1 VEVVGM
7 KAVVFNRYGSAEV
20 LEYREMP
27 KPTPSPNEL
36 LVKVKASSI
45 NPVDWKIRRGDLKL
59 LSGFSFPHQLGC
71 DFAGV
76 VEAVGA
82 QGESFTVGDE
92 VYGFINPLQGGTY
105 AEYIRV
111 AATAVAPKSNQMSFF
126 QAAAIPVAGLTAMQ
140 ALCDLGQLRP
150 GMKVLVNGASGGV
163 GTFALQIAKALYA
176 EVTGVCSTP
185 NLELVQRLGADRVID
200 YTEQDFMAEN
210 REYDIIF
217 DAVGKRSF
225 VECQNNLSPEGTYI
239 TTLPTLE
246 NLVPLVG
253 SLFLPGKKA
262 KTILV
267 QSRPRDL
274 QAFNRLMELEKME
287 VIIDQV
293 YPLSQ
298 AAEAH
303 RYSETERAVGKI
315 ILSTESEE

>member
-1 VEVVGM
+1 MGM

-27 KPTPSPNEL
+27 NPVAKADEL

-45 NPVDWKIRRGDLKL
+45 NPVDWKIRQGDLKL

-71 DFAGV
+71 DLAGV
-76 VEAVGA
+76 VEAVGT
-82 QGESFTVGDE
+82 QVEKLRVGDE
-92 VYGFINPLQGGTY
+92 VYGFVNPLQGGAY
-105 AEYIRV
+105 AEYLRV
-111 AATAVAPKSNQMSFF
+111 AATAVAPKSNQISFF
-126 QAAAIPVAGLTAMQ
+126 QAAGIPVAGLTAMQ

-150 GMKVLVNGASGGV
+150 GMKVLINGASGGV
-163 GTFALQIAKALYA
+163 GTFALQIAKAFDA
-176 EVTGVCSTP
+176 EVTGVCSTS
-185 NLELVQRLGADRVID
+185 NLALVERLGAERVID
-200 YTEQDFMAEN
+200 YTQQDFVAEN

-217 DAVGKRSF
+217 DVVGKRSF
-225 VECQNNLSPEGTYI
+225 AECQNNLTPKGIYI
-239 TTLPTLE
+239 TTLPTFE

-253 SLFLPGKKA
+253 SLFFPGKKA

-274 QAFNRLMELEKME
+274 QAFNRLLETGKVE

-298 AAEAH
+298 VAEAH

-315 ILSTESEE
+315 ILSTETED